1 MKVLKL
7 KNGKILFISLIIIV
21 LCFLMVFSIYRYNFN
36 NNLENDGY
44 CSLYVNCKTILNNM
58 DSLNKDKF
66 DLIPKD
72 GIIYSN
78 DRVLFKKG
86 ENVFDVLLREMKENK
101 IHIEFSKT
109 PGTNAV
115 YIEGIN
121 NIYEFDCGE
130 LSGWQYTV
138 NDEILN
144 ISADGYEIKEGD
156 VIEFIYTCDLGR
168 DLIE

>member
-1 MKVLKL
+1 MKILKL
-7 KNGKILFISLIIIV
+7 KKINILFISLIMLI
-21 LCFLMVFSIYRYNFN
+21 LCFSAVFGIYKYNFKDV
-36 NNLENDGY
+36 ENYGY
-44 CSLYVNCKTILNNM
+44 CSLNVNCKTILNNM
-58 DSLNKDKF
+58 DRLNKDKF
-66 DLIPKD
+66 DIIPKD

-78 DRVLFKKG
+78 DKVLFKEG

-144 ISADGYEIKEGD
+144 ISADGYKINEGD
-156 VIEFIYTCDLGR
+156 VVEFVYTCDLGR
-168 DLIE
+168 DLVE